1 MDSITHVVVGATVG
15 YLLAGKKYG
24 KKTMIWG
31 ALGGS
36 LPDIDV
42 VSNLWLDPV
51 TALMAHRGITHS
63 ILFLV
68 IISPFLAWLNTK
80 FYKSGYHDR
89 RGMRFFIASF
99 LLVLASITGLIL
111 NLLLYSFDWLWLIIS
126 LPLSIWGGIEL
137 IKIFRNYVFEPNRE
151 FNPNFKD
158 VWLVFFVTL
167 VTHLFLDSCTTYGTG
182 LFEPFSNQRIAL
194 NNISV
199 ADIFFTIPASI
210 GILLTCIR
218 PRSFFF
224 ARVTLSWMV
233 LYFAF
238 SFFNFSRVEKV
249 FQQSLNT
256 KNIPVKKMMISP
268 SILNNFLWYV
278 VAESDSTFVSAQ
290 YSIFDKKDQADNF
303 NVMPKSYQ
311 LLPSDAK
318 SKDLNTLHA
327 FSQGYYN
334 LCLDKQGNVQWNDLR
349 FGIMGEQ
356 VKDPGDYVFKFKL
369 KNTNGSW
376 VGHQSQ
382 EMNKTIAE
390 IWPIYWKR
398 VWGI

>member
-1 MDSITHVVVGATVG
+1 
-15 YLLAGKKYG
+15 
-24 KKTMIWG
+24 
-31 ALGGS
+31 
-36 LPDIDV
+36 
-42 VSNLWLDPV
+42 
-51 TALMAHRGITHS
+51 
-63 ILFLV
+63 
-68 IISPFLAWLNTK
+68 
-80 FYKSGYHDR
+80 
-89 RGMRFFIASF
+89 
-99 LLVLASITGLIL
+99 
-111 NLLLYSFDWLWLIIS
+111 
-126 LPLSIWGGIEL
+126 
-137 IKIFRNYVFEPNRE
+137 
-151 FNPNFKD
+151 
-158 VWLVFFVTL
+158 
-167 VTHLFLDSCTTYGTG
+167 
-182 LFEPFSNQRIAL
+182 
-194 NNISV
+194 
-199 ADIFFTIPASI
+199 
-210 GILLTCIR
+210 
-218 PRSFFF
+218 
-224 ARVTLSWMV
+224 
-233 LYFAF
+233 
-238 SFFNFSRVEKV
+238 
-249 FQQSLNT
+249 
-256 KNIPVKKMMISP
+256 MISP

-349 FGIMGEQ
+349 FGIMGVQ
-356 VKDPGDYVFKFKL
+356 VKDAGDYVFKFKL